1 MVSGRELPAGLGATL
16 GGYCDGGE
24 HDSWEGG
31 KLLARAGGDWHTRVG
46 LALLLGL
53 GGGVPRN
60 SDGRGQLVCG
70 AGDWRAWSDKALLL
84 GLGRVWLAELG
95 GREGDGKLLA
105 SAGRVSGG
113 HFSVT
118 LLSLVLLVS

>member
-1 MVSGRELPAGLGATL
+1 MVSGRELPAGHGATL
-16 GGYCDGGE
+16 GGSCDGGE
-24 HDSWEGG
+24 RDPWEGG
-31 KLLARAGGDWHTRVG
+31 GQLVCAGGDWHTRVG
-46 LALLLGL
+46 QVLLLGL
-53 GGGVPRN
+53 HGGVPRN
-60 SDGRGQLVCG
+60 SDGSGLLACE
-70 AGDWRAWSDKALLL
+70 AGDWRAWPSKALLL

-105 SAGRVSGG
+105 SAGRVGGG